1 MELFDIT
8 DKQSFLKMK
17 ILETLRLVIDPEL
30 EINIIDMGLVYDV
43 KVDEEKKGILINMT
57 LSSPNCPMGATI
69 VGAVENCLEHHYPQY
84 KPSVNL
90 LWEPAWSFEL
100 ITEEGKRLL
109 GL

>member
-1 MELFDIT
+1 MEHVDIT
-8 DKQSFLKMK
+8 DKQSFLELE

-30 EINIIDMGLVYDV
+30 EINIIDLGLVYAV
-43 KVDEEKKGILINMT
+43 KLAAENQIILIEMT

-69 VGAVENCLEHHYPQY
+69 VGAVENCLEHHYPEY

-90 LWEPAWSFEL
+90 VWEPAWSFEL
-100 ITEEGKRLL
+100 ITEQGKRLL